1 MKTAIKDIKYPDF
14 DEPVPPPPPPPPSPS
29 VRKTPRKSVR
39 K

>member
-14 DEPVPPPPPPPPSPS
+14 DEPPQKEPIPPPSPK
-29 VRKTPRKSVR
+29 KTPRKSVR

>member
-14 DEPVPPPPPPPPSPS
+14 DEPPQKEPIPPPPSPK
-29 VRKTPRKSVR
+29 KTPRKSVR